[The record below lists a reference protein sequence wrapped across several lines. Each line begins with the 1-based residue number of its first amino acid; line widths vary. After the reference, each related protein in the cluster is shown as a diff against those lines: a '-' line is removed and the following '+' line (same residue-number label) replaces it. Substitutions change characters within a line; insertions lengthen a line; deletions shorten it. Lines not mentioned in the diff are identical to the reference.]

1 MKNICLFIIAILVM
15 ANGAKAQQTGKIA
28 LTEPLTYKKHCA
40 ATQVGKVMMIT
51 GGAAAITGVVM
62 LLSPYSK
69 DNDQG
74 HGEGYK
80 TSEEVAI
87 AGGSLTVIG
96 GLVYLLG
103 REEDTR
109 NKRRFEVLS
118 AKNKIGLVYH
128 F

>member
-1 MKNICLFIIAILVM
+1 MKNICLFIIALVVL
-15 ANGAKAQQTGKIA
+15 ANVATAQQAGKVA

-40 ATQVGKVMMIT
+40 ATQVGKVMMIA
-51 GGAAAITGVVM
+51 GGATAITGVVM
-62 LLSPYSK
+62 LVSPYSK
-69 DNDQG
+69 DNDKG

-87 AGGSLTVIG
+87 AGGAVTIIG

-109 NKRRFEVLS
+109 NKRRFEVMS
-118 AKNKIGLVYH
+118 TKNKIGLVYH